1 MNYKEFVKKG
11 LVVEKNIGFDQID
24 KLLDRAFKNIKS
36 AEVLVKNDDKEGLL
50 DLPMSQCFWLAGPW
64 FFLLG

>member
-36 AEVLVKNDDKEGLL
+36 AEVLVKKDDKWCFL
-50 DLPMSQCFWLAGPW
+50 QCVKIV
-64 FFLLG
+64 